1 MYEIMPMQRRI
12 YNPFALFDEWEK
24 NFFSQGGQS
33 SQNALAFKTDIID
46 NEKSIELIAD
56 LPGFDKDQIEVS
68 VDGDVL
74 SIKAER
80 SSETSEKDDEGNY
93 IRRERSYG
101 SYSRSFDVSNID
113 VDNITVKYENGVLKL
128 DMPKQ
133 VEQQPEVKKLEIA

>member
-68 VDGDVL
+68 VNGDVL

-113 VDNITVKYENGVLKL
+113 VDNINVKYENGVLKL

>member
-113 VDNITVKYENGVLKL
+113 VDNINVKYENGVLKL